1 MGEDLILSREIVLSG
16 MRWTK
21 EDGIEYVYLPVAG
34 GGVTGIGYN
43 FAEAFFE
50 ALEMKRE
57 REESLQFVL
66 AKGKN
71 ISPVAFQ
78 LD

>member
-1 MGEDLILSREIVLSG
+1 MAEDLILRRDIVLSG
-16 MRWTK
+16 MKWTK

-34 GGVTGIGYN
+34 GGVTGIGYD
-43 FAEAFFE
+43 FAQAFFE

-57 REESLQFVL
+57 REESFKFIL
-66 AKGKN
+66 AKGKDLT
-71 ISPVAFQ
+71 PVAFQ